1 MSNAQAPGG
10 LLRKLLSPL
19 MPSATT
25 AKSDD
30 ALPQAAYKSVVLL
43 SEMMR
48 EKSRLGELR
57 DAELEREAK
66 LRIEI
71 ARIDGER
78 IEAITE
84 FRAHGDK
91 GHQERANALLTEA
104 AALRQE
110 ADDAEGVAN
119 GLQSK
124 IDGMNPEF
132 EALQRQYRVD
142 LGVFLDTVYRRLAN
156 RYMELAPEVADVV
169 LQIAGLQNV
178 MMQYLAGNTNGF
190 ERRVYLPRIAP
201 GQGNALMPL
210 LDADTRQFG
219 DGARARTD
227 AILDELKAAGFVWR
241 FK

>member
-1 MSNAQAPGG
+1 MSDTKKSSG
-10 LLRKLLSPL
+10 LLHKLLAPL
-19 MPSATT
+19 MPSAPHTE
-25 AKSDD
+25 SDD
-30 ALPQAAYKSVVLL
+30 ALPRAAYKSVVLL

-48 EKSRLGELR
+48 EKSRLSGLR

-71 ARIDGER
+71 TRIESER

-91 GHQERANALLTEA
+91 GHQERANTLLAEA
-104 AALRQE
+104 ATLRQE

-119 GLQSK
+119 GLQNK

-132 EALQRQYRVD
+132 ESLQRQYRVD
-142 LGVFLDTVYRRLAN
+142 LGAFLDTVYRRLAN
-156 RYMELAPEVADVV
+156 RYMKLAPEVADVV

-227 AILDELKAAGFVWR
+227 AIIDELKAAGFVWR